1 MGKKIKKYYAVKNGR
16 NPGIYNSWN
25 ECKAQV
31 DKFKNAVFK
40 SFMSLEEAEEFMN
53 KSKKDEKSK
62 NSSYAYIDGS
72 FNEMTKVYGYG
83 GFIMHNEK
91 KYIIK
96 GSGNDKELAKMRN
109 VAGEIIACQEAVKKA
124 IELGIKNID
133 IFYDYSGIER
143 WATGEWKRNRQ
154 GTKKYYEYMQSIKS
168 IIEVNFK
175 KVEGH
180 SGDAGNDEAD
190 KIAKE
195 AVGII
200 DTDSYKNNNQNKSE
214 KIENIEELTKDKDEN
229 NNNQNKKI
237 ERKKLLSILEK
248 KYYKK
253 NEIRKKI
260 STKFIKRIKTKYFP
274 KKKFVK
280 KFEKS
285 N

>member
-25 ECKAQV
+25 ECKEQV
-31 DKFKNAVFK
+31 NKFKNAVFK

-53 KSKKDEKSK
+53 KLNNDEKSK

-143 WATGEWKRNRQ
+143 WATGEWER
-154 GTKKYYEYMQSIKS
+154 KKKGIKEYYEYMQSIKS

-180 SGDAGNDEAD
+180 SGDSGNDEAD

-195 AVGII
+195 AAGII
-200 DTDSYKNNNQNKSE
+200 DTDSYEKSE
-214 KIENIEELTKDKDEN
+214 ENINKESTKNKDEN
-229 NNNQNKKI
+229 NNNQSKKR
-237 ERKKLLSILEK
+237 EKRKKN
-248 KYYKK
+248 Y
-253 NEIRKKI
+253 N
-260 STKFIKRIKTKYFP
+260 FIIK
-274 KKKFVK
+274 
-280 KFEKS
+280 
-285 N
+285 